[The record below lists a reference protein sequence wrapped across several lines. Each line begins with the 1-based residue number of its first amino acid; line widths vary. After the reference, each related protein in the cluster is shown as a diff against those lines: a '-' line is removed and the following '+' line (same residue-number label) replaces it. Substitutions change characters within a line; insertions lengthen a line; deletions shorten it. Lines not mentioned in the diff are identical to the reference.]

1 MKKEEK
7 ELKERMERTVDIFQE
22 QVKRALGED
31 CGIFIVIGS
40 DDNGIS
46 LGSTYGKELRAKIA
60 MSMLICKEEKV
71 RKFVKETLAVA
82 ERVRRS
88 ANDGR

>member
-7 ELKERMERTVDIFQE
+7 ELKERMERTVDIFQK

-46 LGSTYGKELRAKIA
+46 LGSIFGKALSAKIA
-60 MSMLICKEEKV
+60 MSMLICKDENV
-71 RKFVKETLAVA
+71 LKFVKETLAVA
-82 ERVRRS
+82 ERVMEKFK
-88 ANDGR
+88 

>member
-1 MKKEEK
+1 
-7 ELKERMERTVDIFQE
+7 MERTVDIFQE

-46 LGSTYGKELRAKIA
+46 LGSTYGKEQLSAKIA